1 MENQANLSPYFAEMI
16 KLAQQVKQ
24 RSYSPYSRFSVG
36 ACLRANNNKLYIG
49 TNVENASYGLT
60 LCAEANAVTAMLA
73 DGATQIEEIVITGS
87 TKHFCSPCGACR
99 QRLREFAK
107 GRVLVHMCDD
117 KGNARTYDFR
127 TITTRIFW
135 PRISREI
142 KHVTIND

>member
-1 MENQANLSPYFAEMI
+1 VENQANLSQYFAEML

-87 TKHFCSPCGACR
+87 TSHFCSPCGACR

-107 GRVLVHMCDD
+107 GKVLVHMCDD
-117 KGNARTYDFR
+117 KGHPQTMTLEQLLPESFG
-127 TITTRIFW
+127 
-135 PRISREI
+135 PEHLG
-142 KHVTIND
+142 K